1 MNKGILFV
9 QENNSFLINTIISS
23 LEKEFFDCMTVSF
36 KLDDISRVIEA
47 YPCVFINVEADTYFK
62 HKSELIF
69 LKDQGSFNDRKFMIM
84 GMENDIQNCM
94 PFLDQNSMLDA
105 FERPINTREV
115 VDRIVNTFNNVV
127 DTSSKKHILVV
138 DDSGTFLH
146 TIKSWLEPTYKIIMV
161 NSATSAIAF
170 LAGNKPDLILLDYE
184 MPICSGPKLLEMIRS
199 DKENQDIPVIFLTG
213 KGDRESVRKVL
224 ALRPQGYLLKNMP
237 REKIL
242 ETLANFFADR

>member
-1 MNKGILFV
+1 MKKGILFV
-9 QENNSFLINTIISS
+9 QESSSFLINTIISS
-23 LEKEFFDCMTVSF
+23 LKNEFFDCATVEF
-36 KLDDISRVIEA
+36 KLDNISRIIED
-47 YPCVFINVEADTYFK
+47 YHCVFINIETDTYIN

-69 LKDQGSFNDRKFMIM
+69 LKDQGSFNDRKFLIM
-84 GMENDIQNCM
+84 GSGTDISNCL
-94 PFLDQNSMLDA
+94 PFLDQNSILSV

-115 VDRIVNTFNNVV
+115 VDRIVKVFNNEV
-127 DTSSKKHILVV
+127 DTSGKKHILVV

-146 TIKSWLEPTYKIIMV
+146 TIKSWLEPKYKVIMV
-161 NSATSAIAF
+161 NSATSAISF

-184 MPICSGPKLLEMIRS
+184 MPVCSGPKLLEMIRS
-199 DKENQDIPVIFLTG
+199 DQDNEDIPVMFLTG

-242 ETLANFFADR
+242 EVINEYFKQN